1 MLMRTLLLAGMALA
15 LLVGCGDDDG
25 GGGSTGGERVAKLCG
40 PVTYERGEGIA
51 GRRDRMVVQPDGS
64 AKLTV

>member
-25 GGGSTGGERVAKLCG
+25 SGGSTGGERVAKLSG
-40 PVTYERGEGIA
+40 PVTYERGG
-51 GRRDRMVVQPDGS
+51 GS
-64 AKLTV
+64 PGAATAWSCSPTAARS